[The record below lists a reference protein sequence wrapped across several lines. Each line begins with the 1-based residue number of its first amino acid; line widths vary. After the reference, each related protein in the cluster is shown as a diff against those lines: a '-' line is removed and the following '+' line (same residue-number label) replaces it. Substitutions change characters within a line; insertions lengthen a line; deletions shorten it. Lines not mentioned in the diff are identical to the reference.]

1 MEKCDRANE
10 YDHMEI
16 NGRIYRC
23 AFVPTHF
30 LFEIWMCVYVCT
42 NTYVCMLSVNVMFE
56 CQGIE
61 RAVRGQP
68 MLVLAFHLV

>member
-1 MEKCDRANE
+1 MGEFIDV
-10 YDHMEI
+10 HL
-16 NGRIYRC
+16 
-23 AFVPTHF
+23 FQLTF
-30 LFEIWMCVYVCT
+30 FFEIWMCVYVCT